1 MLKSVELWNYAL
13 TKHVRFRNSSSEKC
27 DITNFEKFPFPT
39 VKETVDNALA
49 GFTYEGL
56 QRALWEGAP
65 IEEYHVISVPPK
77 RDTHYGPHFIY
88 YRQEG
93 TAAPLA
99 IKYVKRQLSN
109 TPAKTRWEV
118 HVM

>member
-1 MLKSVELWNYAL
+1 MILETLHFPRNQQTMLKSVELWNYAL

-27 DITNFEKFPFPT
+27 DITNFEKFPYPT
-39 VKETVDNALA
+39 VKETVDNALT

-88 YRQEG
+88 YR
-93 TAAPLA
+93 
-99 IKYVKRQLSN
+99 
-109 TPAKTRWEV
+109 
-118 HVM
+118 